1 MVSTFERMEVGSS
14 AVSPMRQITADD
26 LDAMVAVGG
35 YTHPLFT
42 DPAYAARSPFGQR
55 PVPGQ
60 GLMLLM
66 GGLAEQTGVFDDTT
80 IGLVRF
86 DVVRFLAPAFA
97 GDTVRLDMEVVVKE
111 RDRAGRGVLVFA
123 WLLHRD
129 ETLLVEAI
137 ARMLFAR

>member
-1 MVSTFERMEVGSS
+1 MVTTYDALEVGSS
-14 AVSPMRQITADD
+14 ALSPERTITAAD
-26 LDAMVAVGG
+26 LDGMVAVGG

-42 DPAYAARSPFGQR
+42 DPTYAASSAFGQR

-60 GLMLLM
+60 GLMLVM
-66 GGLAEQTGVFDDTT
+66 GGLAEQSGIFDDTT
-80 IGLVRF
+80 IGLVAF

-97 GDTVRLDMEVVVKE
+97 GDTVRLDMEVIAKE
-111 RDRAGRGVLVFA
+111 RDHAGRGVLVFA

-137 ARMLFAR
+137 ARMLFKR

>member
-1 MVSTFERMEVGSS
+1 MSTYDALEVGSS
-14 AVSPMRQITADD
+14 ASSPTRVISAAD
-26 LDAMVAVGG
+26 LDEIVAVGG

-42 DPAYAARSPFGQR
+42 DPAYATRSTFKAR

-66 GGLAEQTGVFDDTT
+66 GGLAEQTQIFDDTT
-80 IGLVRF
+80 IGLIAF
-86 DVVRFLAPAFA
+86 DTVRFLSPAFA
-97 GDTVRLDMEVVVKE
+97 GDAVRLDMEVIAKE
-111 RDRAGRGVLVFA
+111 RDHAGRGVLVFA